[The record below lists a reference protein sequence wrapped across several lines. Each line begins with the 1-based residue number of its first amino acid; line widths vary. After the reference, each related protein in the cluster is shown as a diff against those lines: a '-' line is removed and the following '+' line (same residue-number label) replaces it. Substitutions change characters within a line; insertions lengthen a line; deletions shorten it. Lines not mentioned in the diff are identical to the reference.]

1 MQFVMKNM
9 EPDHPSLDQLLA
21 LNNMAAARPDDAMLL
36 TLCRRF
42 HDCVRQRE
50 RFLAMA
56 DHRPGDTHG
65 AALDVEAMSVVE
77 NYVET
82 LKHVTLF
89 HANTLEGLAAKA
101 GVLHLAKRL
110 EFEGTDGNLS
120 AAEDEDLLALSVAE
134 DCMMLSRSLLAA
146 ANQGNRAA

>member
-1 MQFVMKNM
+1 MMKTM
-9 EPDHPSLDQLLA
+9 EPDQPLLSDIFA
-21 LNNMAAARPDDAMLL
+21 LNDVAAARADDTILL
-36 TLCRRF
+36 KLCRQF
-42 HDCVRQRE
+42 HDCVRLRE

-56 DHRPGDTHG
+56 DHRSEHAHG
-65 AALDVEAMSVVE
+65 AALDAEAMSLVE

-82 LKHVTLF
+82 LKRVTLF
-89 HANTLEGLAAKA
+89 RAVTLDGLAAKA

-134 DCMMLSRSLLAA
+134 DCMMLSRSILATSKLDKQA
-146 ANQGNRAA
+146 A